1 MWQNGW
7 PARTNLT
14 KARNF
19 QQKSSIS
26 HCLISFKKFSHWEAF
41 VQRCSQKK
49 VFWKYAA
56 NLQENTWSAISMKLL
71 WNFTC
76 FATWR
81 ITLLLGFSS
90 ANLLRTFRTL
100 FSKSTYRWLLLYSEP
115 GINLKKEKT
124 SKREAIEGLI
134 QNFLCD
140 PNCGFFSLFL
150 FFVEFSVICG
160 N

>member
-1 MWQNGW
+1 MIFLEV
-7 PARTNLT
+7 A
-14 KARNF
+14 A
-19 QQKSSIS
+19 
-26 HCLISFKKFSHWEAF
+26 
-41 VQRCSQKK
+41 QRCSQKK

-76 FATWR
+76 FATWQ

-100 FSKSTYRWLLLYSEP
+100 FSKSTSRWLLLYSEP

-124 SKREAIEGLI
+124 SKREAIGGLI

-140 PNCGFFSLFL
+140 PNCGFFSFL
-150 FFVEFSVICG
+150 LSFLWFVATNSCNF
-160 N
+160 